1 MYMAALDA
9 TKAFDR
15 VNHIKL
21 FHRMYNIGVPIHVI
35 KLVMNWYAKIVSV
48 VRWENCYSAPFIM
61 RSGVRQGGVLSPILF
76 NLYVDPI
83 IELLQAIVIWDVTF
97 MVPILAASYML
108 MTLYSYLHLLVTSK
122 MLDLCYT
129 ASFELDILFNAKK
142 SSLFTVGK
150 KLFNVS

>member
-1 MYMAALDA
+1 MICSLGLKKTMGCSHAIFVLQQCTEYFLQHGSNVYMAALDA

-61 RSGVRQGGVLSPILF
+61 RSGVRQGGVLSPICLISMWTPSSSCYK
-76 NLYVDPI
+76 L
-83 IELLQAIVIWDVTF
+83 VIWDVTF
-97 MVPILAASYML
+97 MHNMMIINDIYVNTML
-108 MTLYSYLHLLVTSK
+108 
-122 MLDLCYT
+122 
-129 ASFELDILFNAKK
+129 
-142 SSLFTVGK
+142 
-150 KLFNVS
+150 

>member
-1 MYMAALDA
+1 
-9 TKAFDR
+9 
-15 VNHIKL
+15 
-21 FHRMYNIGVPIHVI
+21 MYNIGVPIHVI

-83 IELLQAIVIWDVTF
+83 IELLQASDLGCHIHGAYVGC
-97 MVPILAASYML
+97 ILYADDIILLSASVGNL
-108 MTLYSYLHLLVTSK
+108 QK

-129 ASFELDILFNAKK
+129 ASFELDIL
-142 SSLFTVGK
+142 LGVII
-150 KLFNVS
+150 